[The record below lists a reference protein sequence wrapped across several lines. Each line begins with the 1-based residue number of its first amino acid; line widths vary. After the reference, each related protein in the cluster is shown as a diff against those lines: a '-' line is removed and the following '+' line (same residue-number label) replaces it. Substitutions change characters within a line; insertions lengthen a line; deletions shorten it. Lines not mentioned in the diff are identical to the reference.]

1 MTVRIMEARVSGV
14 TELLRA
20 PETFGSGPAT
30 ATLSP
35 PVGNATGFSPRVSTS
50 RFVSRLATGE
60 GQGRSAAQ
68 GGTRRAPGAK
78 GGGKA
83 GLIRDIQQSFG
94 NEYAQKVIDGYRK
107 VTGDRKLSAPPVPL
121 APKEKP
127 EAAGADAAKAP
138 PEKPANPPAPDAL
151 VHKLA
156 EAEAMEAKAEAK
168 DAKGAA
174 GNSNDFPGAKA
185 KPTGADSKTSG
196 VSGMGSR
203 GSQGPQAPKNL
214 PDRPA
219 KPSSPKNNP
228 PPSGP
233 PSTPRGVQTQS
244 LRVSS
249 PADGAEK
256 EAEATARKIIAMPA
270 PQPAMSG
277 PPVAGM
283 SPTPG
288 SGPLSRSA
296 SPAAQPSLSHSPSHS
311 RSLSRATW
319 HSPSRPPASIAG
331 GLALGSPLILA
342 RKAEGGDSGN
352 KAPHDVA
359 AEINQNL
366 AGGMP
371 LPEGVRAYMEPRFRA
386 DFAAVRVH
394 VGKVPARLS
403 HRIQARAFTYGK
415 HIFFGQGQFRPDSTE
430 GRELLAHELTHT
442 IQQGAATQ
450 LNPSLQRDAVHPLI
464 QAPSAASLLNRQAD
478 VRVAETARPSLQRGL
493 VLDTFA
499 DKANMIPGYRMFTIV
514 LGKNP
519 INDSPVEAS
528 PGNIFR
534 AIVEFMPMGGL
545 ITQALDNSGIFD
557 KVADWVAARIKG
569 LGISPSS
576 IKQSIT
582 DFIESI
588 GPGDALSPG
597 SAVLRGMR
605 IITDPIG
612 KVIDLAITLVIGIIE
627 FIKDAILVPIAK
639 LAEGTPSYDLLKA
652 VLGKDP
658 VTGKEV
664 SQDGDAVIGGFMKL
678 IGQQETF
685 DNMKKANAG
694 PRVWAWFKGAL
705 GGLKTFVSEIPPT
718 FIGAFKSLELSD
730 IILVPKAFAKL
741 AAVFGSFLGRFVDW
755 AGGAVWKLAEIVFDA
770 VSPGAFGYIQKT
782 GSALKSILKN
792 PLPFVGNLV
801 GAAKAGFMA
810 FGGRFG
816 THLKAGLIDWL
827 TGSLPGVYIPKG
839 FTLGEIVKFAFSV
852 LGLTWQNVR
861 GKLVKAVGE
870 TPVKMME
877 EGFSIVKTLV
887 TQGPAAA
894 WKQIEGELS
903 KLKDMVIGGIT
914 DFIIDTVVQKAIPKL
929 IAMFIPGAGFISAI
943 LSIYD
948 TVMVFVSK
956 LAQIMQ
962 VVKGFIDSIVAIAAG
977 NIGAAAARVEGILAG
992 LLSLAI
998 NFLAGFAGLGKVAT
1012 KIMGVIQKVRAPID
1026 KALDSLIKWIVTMAK
1041 KLFAK
1046 AFGKKGK
1053 DGKVDERTPEQQ
1065 KRDLKLAKIEADK
1078 ILSASHPSEKAARV
1092 KLQPLMVKFKLT
1104 SIAVT
1109 PLATTEKT
1117 KQYKA
1122 KLLINPDLDTDPVT
1136 NRLRLDK
1143 ITVKPAFEK
1152 KKKFAG
1158 SQDFETQ
1165 LAEQASTLNAMDVA
1179 SWLSNRAQFVAR
1191 TQAGKQ
1197 GRSPEGDKAAKK
1209 LWDAEIGAFKAEIV
1223 PERTKAY
1230 IAKGKTYAKAS
1241 DEASEFFNSLI
1252 ARSGSNSSGPMIWP
1266 QKVDPVDKK
1275 TIVNRLFGKAAL
1287 HKLDQVA
1294 GGDPTKVDALGA
1306 AREDF
1311 SLGAQWGA
1319 RGQGRVLSIHDGVEA
1334 QKKTYKL
1341 KAAEMKDIQMHVEL
1355 PVIVKT

>member
-1 MTVRIMEARVSGV
+1 M
-14 TELLRA
+14 
-20 PETFGSGPAT
+20 
-30 ATLSP
+30 
-35 PVGNATGFSPRVSTS
+35 
-50 RFVSRLATGE
+50 
-60 GQGRSAAQ
+60 
-68 GGTRRAPGAK
+68 
-78 GGGKA
+78 
-83 GLIRDIQQSFG
+83 
-94 NEYAQKVIDGYRK
+94 
-107 VTGDRKLSAPPVPL
+107 
-121 APKEKP
+121 
-127 EAAGADAAKAP
+127 
-138 PEKPANPPAPDAL
+138 
-151 VHKLA
+151 
-156 EAEAMEAKAEAK
+156 
-168 DAKGAA
+168 
-174 GNSNDFPGAKA
+174 
-185 KPTGADSKTSG
+185 
-196 VSGMGSR
+196 
-203 GSQGPQAPKNL
+203 
-214 PDRPA
+214 
-219 KPSSPKNNP
+219 
-228 PPSGP
+228 
-233 PSTPRGVQTQS
+233 
-244 LRVSS
+244 
-249 PADGAEK
+249 
-256 EAEATARKIIAMPA
+256 
-270 PQPAMSG
+270 
-277 PPVAGM
+277 
-283 SPTPG
+283 
-288 SGPLSRSA
+288 
-296 SPAAQPSLSHSPSHS
+296 
-311 RSLSRATW
+311 
-319 HSPSRPPASIAG
+319 
-331 GLALGSPLILA
+331 GSPLILA

-359 AEINQNL
+359 AEINQSL

-450 LNPSLQRDAVHPLI
+450 LNPSLQRDAVQPLI
-464 QAPSAASLLNRQAD
+464 QAPSASPLLNRQAD
-478 VRVAETARPSLQRGL
+478 VRIAETARPTLQRGL

-534 AIVEFMPMGGL
+534 AIVEFMPLGGL

-576 IKQSIT
+576 IKQSIA

-597 SAVLRGMR
+597 SAVQRGMR

-705 GGLKTFVSEIPPT
+705 GGLKTFVSEIPAT

-1136 NRLRLDK
+1136 NRVRLDK
-1143 ITVKPAFEK
+1143 IPVKPAFVK
-1152 KKKFAG
+1152 KKKFAE
-1158 SQDFETQ
+1158 SQNFDSQ
-1165 LAEQASTLNAMDVA
+1165 LAEQASALNAMNVA
-1179 SWLSNRAQFVAR
+1179 RWLSNRAQFVAR
-1191 TQAGKQ
+1191 TKAGKQ
-1197 GRSPEGDKAAKK
+1197 GRSGEGDKAAKE
-1209 LWDAEIGAFKAEIV
+1209 LWDREIDLLKREIV
-1223 PERTKAY
+1223 PERTQAY
-1230 IAKGKTYAKAS
+1230 IAKGKTPT
-1241 DEASEFFNSLI
+1241 EAPALAGVFFNKLI
-1252 ARSGSNSSGPMIWP
+1252 SRSGSKGTGPFKYP
-1266 QKVDPVDKK
+1266 RLVDPIDGKAI
-1275 TIVNRLFGKAAL
+1275 TNRFFGKAAL

-1294 GGDPTKVDALGA
+1294 GGDGTEVKELGSG
-1306 AREDF
+1306 REDF
-1311 SLGAQWGA
+1311 SLGAQWAANGQA
-1319 RGQGRVLSIHDGVEA
+1319 RVQSIHAGVET
-1334 QKKTYKL
+1334 QKTTYKL
-1341 KAAEMKDIQMHVEL
+1341 TPEELMYVQMHVEL
-1355 PVIVKT
+1355 PLTVES